1 MEHKIDEKKQGGYY
15 LKQFV
20 VVGGDLR
27 CHYLVL
33 YLKEQGYPVF
43 TWKVPELAD
52 TGEKL
57 QDIIGNLKTDDT
69 LKETGLLLPVP
80 VTKDGIHINGCSGL
94 TAEALAFMVGD
105 FGLVCGGVISQE
117 LTKACAESGIPCHD
131 YMKDDCVALKNAVAT
146 AEGAITESFMMSD
159 INIENSK
166 CLVTGYGRCGRVLAQ
181 KLLRMGAEVTVTA
194 RSVEACIKAAMGDC
208 HTILLNQLASCE
220 KPDTFDFCYNTIPA
234 PVLDRA
240 VLSKLRPD
248 VVILD
253 IASKPGGTDF
263 AYLDEQGICY
273 KHSLGIPGRYSPKT
287 SGEILGEA
295 VLSYL

>member
-1 MEHKIDEKKQGGYY
+1 MRR
-15 LKQFV
+15 FV
-20 VVGGDLR
+20 VIGGDMR
-27 CHYLVL
+27 CHYLAS
-33 YLKEQGYPVF
+33 YLKEQGAFVITY
-43 TWKVPELAD
+43 KVPDCVNEYSSWSEFSEALR
-52 TGEKL
+52 
-57 QDIIGNLKTDDT
+57 NDDDA
-69 LKETGLLLPVP
+69 KERVLLLPVP
-80 VTKDGIHINGCSGL
+80 VTKDGVHINGCTDL
-94 TAEALAFMVGD
+94 KTEDIAAELEIFN
-105 FGLVCGGVISQE
+105 FVCGGV
-117 LTKACAESGIPCHD
+117 LPPAVTDVCAAAGIPYYD

-208 HTILLNQLASCE
+208 HTILLDQLGTDKE
-220 KPDTFDFCYNTIPA
+220 LHQFDFCFNTIPA
-234 PVLDRA
+234 PVLTRDI
-240 VLSKLRPD
+240 LSKFRQD
-248 VVILD
+248 IIVLD

-263 AYLDEQGICY
+263 SYLDERGIRY

-295 VLSYL
+295 VLAHLPF